1 MWLAVIISICFATE
15 VLSFL
20 SGGGYKAKKEQEEF
34 KNNAMLDALNAA
46 LGKK

>member
-20 SGGGYKAKKEQEEF
+20 SGGGYRPKKEPDLF
-34 KNNAMLDALNAA
+34 D
-46 LGKK
+46 

>member
-20 SGGGYKAKKEQEEF
+20 SGGGYKAKKDPDLF
-34 KNNAMLDALNAA
+34 A
-46 LGKK
+46 

>member
-20 SGGGYKAKKEQEEF
+20 SGGGYKAKKEPDLF
-34 KNNAMLDALNAA
+34 D
-46 LGKK
+46 